1 MNIKKQIV
9 RSVLLVFLTLLI
21 FGHLAHQTALA
32 QENDFIVE
40 EDITYGKV
48 GNVELKLNLTRPAK
62 GRGPFPA
69 LVFIQWSANG
79 RKGWV
84 RERQEAA
91 KRGYVAVAIDY
102 RQWRMGTFPAQV
114 HDVKCVV
121 RWLRANARKYKID
134 PDHIGVAGFSAG
146 GYLAL
151 MLGLT
156 QPSDG
161 LEGEC
166 GSLKYSSRVQAVVNL
181 AGISDLISYY
191 KYKGADYIVY
201 SVKGS
206 PEETPDRYKKASPL
220 SYVRENSP
228 PVLSIHGNE
237 DNHTPIEQPELLDAK
252 MKEMGA
258 PHTLIILKGTGQVA
272 LVDDNVWNF
281 FDEHLKED

>member
-40 EDITYGKV
+40 EDITYCKV
-48 GNVELKLNLTRPAK
+48 GDVELKLNLARPAK
-62 GRGPFPA
+62 GMGPFPA
-69 LVFIQWSANG
+69 FVFIQWSGMG
-79 RKGWV
+79 RRTW
-84 RERQEAA
+84 RMEIREAA
-91 KRGYVAVAIDY
+91 KRGYVAVVIDY
-102 RQWRMGTFPAQV
+102 RHWAWGSFPAQV

-134 PDHIGVAGFSAG
+134 PNRIGALGWSAG

-166 GSLKYSSRVQAVVNL
+166 GNLKYSSRVQAVVNL

-191 KYKGADYIVY
+191 KSNKTNFLVD

-206 PEETPDRYKKASPL
+206 PEEAPNLHKKASPL
-220 SYVRENSP
+220 TYVRENSP
-228 PVLSIHGNE
+228 PVLSFHGNE
-237 DNHTPIEQPELLDAK
+237 DNKVSIEQPELLDAK

-258 PHTLIILKGTGQVA
+258 PHTLIILKGTGHAV